1 MYVISGELREEL
13 DSRITNKSNNRLLL
27 FKDEQ
32 SKRFTKQ
39 WFKGNSDIIC
49 LTFADIYRGGLRGL
63 SYYRYD
69 FADELTLMRIRNGIL
84 KAKLMEK
91 VMGDENE

>member
-1 MYVISGELREEL
+1 MYVISEELRTDL
-13 DSRITNKSNNRLLL
+13 DSRITDKSNNRLLI

-32 SKRFTKQ
+32 SKRFTKR
-39 WFKGNSDIIC
+39 WFKGNRDIIY
-49 LTFADIYRGGLRGL
+49 LTVADIYRGGLRGL

-84 KAKLMEK
+84 KTKLMDK
-91 VMGDENE
+91 VMGE